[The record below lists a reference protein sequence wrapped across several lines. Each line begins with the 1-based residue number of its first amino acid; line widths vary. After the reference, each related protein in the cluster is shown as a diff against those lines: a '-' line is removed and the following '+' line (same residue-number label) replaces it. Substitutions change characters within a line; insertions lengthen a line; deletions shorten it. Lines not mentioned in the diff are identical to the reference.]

1 MHPEHDAQSLHN
13 VRDYEAS
20 HYLGLTNWDSNRRRK
35 SPVSVLQR
43 FIKRNSLILG
53 VPTVAAAL
61 VAYGLL
67 AAGPATYLGTFQLL
81 VEPTSED
88 VTSPELMAGGSASVS
103 SPTVDYST
111 LIQVLTSEAIFSN
124 LLPTINQQYPK
135 VSKETL
141 SQGVKV
147 ERIEK
152 NPNEKTK
159 ILKVIYESPN
169 SQEILFVLNQL
180 ASGYLQFGLDDR
192 KNQIGGGVALIEKQL
207 PALKQRINTLNTQL
221 QMLEQK
227 HRMSDVS
234 STGTE
239 LARQAR
245 EFQSQQ
251 LSLQRDLAAQKNRFG
266 NIQRQLG
273 LAPQDIIKASTLSE
287 SPTYQSLQEQLRQV
301 NTQIALGSNL
311 AAENP
316 ELIELKEKRRNI
328 EGLLRQE
335 LQKLVGSSAVPQF
348 QSKLQQSLSQQAI
361 DTLNQIQVLETQSQG
376 LTQAGVLLDRQM
388 KEFPVIK
395 RQSEDLKR
403 QLELDNAKL
412 RELELKRENLRVE
425 AAQRTI
431 PWRIIS
437 QPSLV
442 KDSQGN
448 LVNTNQQK
456 WLRVLLGALGG
467 LALGLGCALI
477 HEKQRDSID
486 SVEELQ
492 EDLGVP
498 VLGLFPLLKQ
508 RPLKGKDL
516 DPQPA
521 SRQPNQLLSS
531 SAEALYTNLRYLP
544 MEPPLRSLSV
554 ASVGTQEGKTM
565 AVAHL
570 ARAAAEMGQ
579 RVLVVDA
586 NLVMPRVHTE
596 LDVPNFEGLYE
607 VLTKGTDP
615 NQLIQ
620 RSPQQQNLYV
630 LPSGQS
636 AAKAHKLVASQ
647 QMQQLMAQLHTMF
660 DLILYDTPYLKG
672 YSDANLLSLYTD
684 AVLMVV
690 QLGKTH
696 RSELLQCL
704 KRFQA
709 GRVPVLGAIANGVSM
724 KDLKGIPIA
733 SALDEP
739 GPEDDF
745 EVFRVSG

>member
-1 MHPEHDAQSLHN
+1 MHPEHDAQALHH
-13 VRDYEAS
+13 VKDYEAS
-20 HYLGLTNWDSNRRRK
+20 HYLGLNSWDSNRRKK
-35 SPVSVLQR
+35 SPFPALRR
-43 FIKRNSLILG
+43 FIKRNALILSL
-53 VPTVAAAL
+53 PTIAAGL

-88 VTSPELMAGGSASVS
+88 AASPDLIPGGSASVP

-141 SQGVKV
+141 SQQVKV

-159 ILKVIYESPN
+159 ILRVIYESPN

-192 KNQIGGGVALIEKQL
+192 KKQTDGGVVLIEKQL

-221 QMLEQK
+221 QILEQK
-227 HRMSDVS
+227 HRMSDIS

-245 EFQSQQ
+245 EFQAQQ
-251 LSLQRDLAAQKNRFG
+251 LAIQRDLAAQKNLFS

-316 ELIELKEKRRNI
+316 QLIELKEQRNNI

-361 DTLNQIQVLETQSQG
+361 DTLNQIQVLETRSQG

-477 HEKQRDSID
+477 REKQRDSID

-498 VLGLFPLLKQ
+498 VLGMFPLLKQ
-508 RPLKGKDL
+508 RLLKDKDL
-516 DPQPA
+516 DPQPD
-521 SRQPNQLLSS
+521 RRRPNHLLSS

-544 MEPPLRSLSV
+544 LEPPLRSLSV

-565 AVAHL
+565 AVTHL

-586 NLVMPRVHTE
+586 NLVMPRVHLE
-596 LDVPNFEGLYE
+596 LEVPNFEGLYE
-607 VLTKGTDP
+607 VLTRGVDP

-620 RSPQQQNLYV
+620 HSPQQQNLYV
-630 LPSGQS
+630 LPSGQGS
-636 AAKAHKLVASQ
+636 AKAHKLVASQ
-647 QMQQLMAQLHTMF
+647 QMQQLMSQLHTMF

-709 GRVPVLGAIANGVSM
+709 GRVPVLGAIANGVNM

-733 SALDEP
+733 AALD
-739 GPEDDF
+739 GPEEDF

>member
-1 MHPEHDAQSLHN
+1 MHPEHDAQALHN
-13 VRDYEAS
+13 VKDYEAS
-20 HYLGLTNWDSNRRRK
+20 HYLGLNNWDSSRRK
-35 SPVSVLQR
+35 KSPISALQR

-67 AAGPATYLGTFQLL
+67 AAGPATYLGAFQLL

-88 VTSPELMAGGSASVS
+88 VTSSDLTSGGSASVP

-111 LIQVLTSEAIFSN
+111 LIQVLTSEAIFAN

-239 LARQAR
+239 LARQVR
-245 EFQSQQ
+245 EFQEQQ
-251 LSLQRDLAAQKNRFG
+251 LSIQRDLAAQKNLFV

-311 AAENP
+311 AEQNP
-316 ELIELKEKRRNI
+316 ELIELKEKRKNI

-335 LQKLVGSSAVPQF
+335 LQKLVGSSAIPQF

-361 DTLNQIQVLETQSQG
+361 DTLNQIQVLETRSQG
-376 LTQAGVLLDRQM
+376 LAQAGGLLDRQM

-395 RQSEDLKR
+395 RQAEDLKR
-403 QLELDNAKL
+403 QLEIDNAKL

-437 QPSLV
+437 QPNLV

-477 HEKQRDSID
+477 REKHRDSID

-498 VLGLFPLLKQ
+498 VLGMFPLLKQ
-508 RPLKGKDL
+508 RPLKDQDL
-516 DPQPA
+516 DPQPV
-521 SRQPNQLLSS
+521 SRQPNHLLSS

-554 ASVGTQEGKTM
+554 ASVGIQEGKTM
-565 AVAHL
+565 AVTHL

-630 LPSGQS
+630 LPSGQG

-704 KRFQA
+704 KRFQS
-709 GRVPVLGAIANGVSM
+709 GRVPVLGAIANGVTM
-724 KDLKGIPIA
+724 RDLKGVPIA
-733 SALDEP
+733 SALD

>member
-1 MHPEHDAQSLHN
+1 MLPEHDAQALHN
-13 VRDYEAS
+13 VKDYEAS
-20 HYLGLTNWDSNRRRK
+20 HYLGLNSWDSNRRRK
-35 SPVSVLQR
+35 LPFSAFRR
-43 FIKRNSLILG
+43 FVKRNSLTLG
-53 VPTVAAAL
+53 VPTVTAAL
-61 VAYGLL
+61 ITYGLL
-67 AAGPATYLGTFQLL
+67 ATGSATYLGSFQLL
-81 VEPTSED
+81 VEPTSD
-88 VTSPELMAGGSASVS
+88 DATSAELVPGGSTVGP

-111 LIQVLTSEAIFSN
+111 LIQVLTSQQIFSN
-124 LLPTINQQYPK
+124 LLPTIHQQYPK
-135 VSKETL
+135 VTAESL
-141 SQGVKV
+141 AQGVKV

-159 ILKVIYESPN
+159 ILKVIYESPD
-169 SQEILFVLNQL
+169 SKQILFVLNQL
-180 ASGYLQFGLDDR
+180 ASGYLQYGLEDR

-239 LARQAR
+239 LARQVR
-245 EFQSQQ
+245 EFQAQQ
-251 LSLQRDLAAQKNRFG
+251 LSIQRDLAAQKNLFA

-273 LAPQDIIKASTLSE
+273 LAPQDIVKASTLSE

-301 NTQIALGSNL
+301 NTQIALSSNL

-316 ELIELKEKRRNI
+316 QFIELQEQRKNI
-328 EGLLRQE
+328 EQMLRQE
-335 LQKLVGSSAVPQF
+335 LQRLVGSSAVPQF

-361 DTLNQIQVLETQSQG
+361 DTLNQIQVLETRSQG
-376 LTQAGVLLDRQM
+376 LTQAGALLDRQM
-388 KEFPVIK
+388 KEFPIIK
-395 RQSEDLKR
+395 RQSGDLKS
-403 QLELDNAKL
+403 QLEIDNAKL

-431 PWRIIS
+431 PWQVIS
-437 QPSLV
+437 QPGLV

-448 LVNTNQQK
+448 LVNTNQHK
-456 WLRVLLGALGG
+456 WLRVLMGALGG

-477 HEKQRDSID
+477 HEKRRDSID

-498 VLGLFPLLKQ
+498 VLGMFPLLKQ
-508 RPLKGKDL
+508 RPIKDKDL

-521 SRQPNQLLSS
+521 SRRPNHLLSS

-565 AVAHL
+565 AITHL

-586 NLVMPRVHTE
+586 NLVMPRVHSE

-630 LPSGQS
+630 LPSGQGS
-636 AAKAHKLVASQ
+636 ARAHKLVASQ
-647 QMQQLMAQLHTMF
+647 QMQQLMGQLHTMF

-690 QLGKTH
+690 QIGQTH

-704 KRFQA
+704 KRFQS
-709 GRVPVLGAIANGVSM
+709 GRVPVLGAIANGAKL
-724 KDLKGIPIA
+724 KDLKGIPVA
-733 SALDEP
+733 SALDAS
-739 GPEDDF
+739 EDDF

>member
-1 MHPEHDAQSLHN
+1 MHPEHDAQALHS
-13 VRDYEAS
+13 VKDYEAS
-20 HYLGLTNWDSNRRRK
+20 HYLGLTNWDSNRRKK
-35 SPVSVLQR
+35 SPVSALQR

-67 AAGPATYLGTFQLL
+67 AAGPATHLGTFQLL

-88 VTSPELMAGGSASVS
+88 VISPELIAGGSASGP

-152 NPNEKTK
+152 NPSEKTK

-245 EFQSQQ
+245 EFQAQQ

-316 ELIELKEKRRNI
+316 ELIELREKRRNI

-376 LTQAGVLLDRQM
+376 LIQAGVLLDRQM

-477 HEKQRDSID
+477 REKQRDSID

-492 EDLGVP
+492 EDLGMP
-498 VLGLFPLLKQ
+498 VLGMFPLLKQ

-516 DPQPA
+516 DPQPV
-521 SRQPNQLLSS
+521 SRQPNHLLSS

-565 AVAHL
+565 TVTHL

-630 LPSGQS
+630 LPSGQG

-704 KRFQA
+704 KRFQS
-709 GRVPVLGAIANGVSM
+709 GRVPVLGAIATGVSM
-724 KDLKGIPIA
+724 KDLKGIPMA
-733 SALDEP
+733 SASDEP
-739 GPEDDF
+739 GLEDDF

>member
-1 MHPEHDAQSLHN
+1 MHPEHDAQALHN
-13 VRDYEAS
+13 VKDYEAS
-20 HYLGLTNWDSNRRRK
+20 HYLGLTNWDSNRRKK
-35 SPVSVLQR
+35 SPVSALQR
-43 FIKRNSLILG
+43 FVKRNSLILG

-88 VTSPELMAGGSASVS
+88 VTSPELISDGSASVP

-245 EFQSQQ
+245 EFQAQQ
-251 LSLQRDLAAQKNRFG
+251 LSLQRDLEAQKNRFG

-376 LTQAGVLLDRQM
+376 LSQAGILLDRQM

-437 QPSLV
+437 QPGLV

-477 HEKQRDSID
+477 REKQRDSID

-492 EDLGVP
+492 EDLGMP
-498 VLGLFPLLKQ
+498 VLGMFPLLKQ

-516 DPQPA
+516 DPQPV
-521 SRQPNQLLSS
+521 SRQPNHLLAS

-554 ASVGTQEGKTM
+554 ASVGTHEGKTM
-565 AVAHL
+565 TVTHL

-630 LPSGQS
+630 LPSGQG

-704 KRFQA
+704 KRFQS

-724 KDLKGIPIA
+724 KDLKGIPLA

-739 GPEDDF
+739 APEDDF